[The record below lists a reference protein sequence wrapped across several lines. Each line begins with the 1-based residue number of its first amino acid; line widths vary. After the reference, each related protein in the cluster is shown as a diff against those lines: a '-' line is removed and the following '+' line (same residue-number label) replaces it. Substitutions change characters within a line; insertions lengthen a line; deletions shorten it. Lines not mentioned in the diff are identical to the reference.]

1 MKVFLILTDASH
13 FTEYL
18 EEEDEAE
25 VEGEKV
31 KKVTQKVILYHI
43 NECYL
48 NYFHVCDAPLL
59 YIVHIIFYLF
69 YLLEFISVNYYYYY
83 YWSICFTYF

>member
-13 FTEYL
+13 FTEYP
-18 EEEDEAE
+18 EEEGEAE

-48 NYFHVCDAPLL
+48 NYENNSDM
-59 YIVHIIFYLF
+59 
-69 YLLEFISVNYYYYY
+69 
-83 YWSICFTYF
+83 